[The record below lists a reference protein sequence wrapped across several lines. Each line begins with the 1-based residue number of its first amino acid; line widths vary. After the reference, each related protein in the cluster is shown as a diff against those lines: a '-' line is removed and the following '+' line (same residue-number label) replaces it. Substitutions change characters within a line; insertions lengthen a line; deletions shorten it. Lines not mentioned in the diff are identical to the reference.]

1 MIKKLNSQG
10 VKKSDLGNLELR
22 NTADSFANIQPE
34 MGNPLMKTIMDQLQT
49 YTRVRDELRQK
60 HYNYEEKQ
68 KELLKII

>member
-22 NTADSFANIQPE
+22 NTADSFASIQPE